1 MIEEAKFRYF
11 LLGKAFEKQTKT
23 IEGQGKKQIKPFQD
37 HRKQVTE
44 TNQCIKKYFNIDRN
58 STPLDKQKKVN
69 ELIEERSSGF
79 RDLQKELILKM

>member
-11 LLGKAFEKQTKT
+11 LLGRAFEKQTKT

-58 STPLDKQKKVN
+58 STPLDKQKKIN
-69 ELIEERSSGF
+69 
-79 RDLQKELILKM
+79 